1 VPGLAGLR
9 SVRMTCAAIS
19 RLSGG
24 RFDDVHD
31 ELPYVIRKPLGRF
44 ARVV

>member
-1 VPGLAGLR
+1 MRYMTTG
-9 SVRMTCAAIS
+9 MTCAAIS

-24 RFDDVHD
+24 RFADSRD
-31 ELPYVIRKPLGRF
+31 EFRYVIRKPQDRF

>member
-1 VPGLAGLR
+1 
-9 SVRMTCAAIS
+9 MTCAAIS

-24 RFDDVHD
+24 RFGDAHD
-31 ELPYVIRKPLGRF
+31 EFLCVIRKPL